1 MVRTPS
7 ILAATIMIAAALG
20 GCATPFDVG
29 TADRKTTPQQATA
42 DIDAVRGRTVA
53 WGGVIVNAKNLQNA
67 TQVEVLG
74 YPLDLDNR
82 PDTKAAPLGRFLA
95 LHQGYL
101 ETADYNAGRHVTVV
115 GSVTETREGTVG
127 EARYVYPVLATTR
140 VHLWPKETQRSS
152 DPQIHFG
159 IGIGIQR

>member
-1 MVRTPS
+1 MVRARS
-7 ILAATIMIAAALG
+7 ILAVTVIAAALG
-20 GCATPFDVG
+20 ACATPFDVG

-42 DIDAVRGRTVA
+42 DIGAVRGRTVA

-82 PDTKAAPLGRFLA
+82 PDIKAAPLGRFLA
-95 LHQGYL
+95 LHPGYL
-101 ETADYNAGRHVTVV
+101 ETADYNAGRHVTVI

-140 VHLWPKETQRSS
+140 LHLWPKETQQSS

-159 IGIGIQR
+159 IGIGIHR